1 MKKTFQLLLIC
12 CSILP
17 TIVFAQSV
25 SPGATVSIQYTLK
38 VDGQIIDQSSDGELL
53 QFTIGEP
60 TIIPG
65 LQEEITGM
73 EKGQKKIFRVSP
85 EKAYGPYYEDAVV
98 EVAKTQLPEEGIA
111 VGNFYGSMDSDG
123 NSIQGKVIEIL
134 DDVVVMDF
142 NHPLAGKNLDFEV
155 EIVEV
160 A

>member
-1 MKKTFQLLLIC
+1 MKKLFSLLFLQCLMIP
-12 CSILP
+12 SIA
-17 TIVFAQSV
+17 FSQSV
-25 SPGATVSIQYTLK
+25 SPGATVSIQYILT
-38 VDGQIIDQSSDGELL
+38 VDGQVIDQSTDDELL

-73 EKGQKKIFRVSP
+73 EKGQKKAFRVSP
-85 EKAYGPYYEDAVV
+85 DKAYGPYYEDAIV
-98 EVAKTQLPEEGIA
+98 EIAKTQLPAEGIA

-123 NSIQGKVIEIL
+123 NAIQGKVIEIL
-134 DDVVVMDF
+134 SDVVVMDF

-155 EIVEV
+155 QIVEV